1 VEHARHGDWPSDY
14 IPCHSSTL
22 AGKES
27 EYFGFLA
34 EHLSDLVVNAGILR
48 GGQEFT
54 DWWLKKEHSEGV
66 PTGLAQYIL
75 TEV

>member
-1 VEHARHGDWPSDY
+1 MRDMEIGPPITLHVIRLLWP
-14 IPCHSSTL
+14 
-22 AGKES
+22 GKER

-34 EHLSDLVVNAGILR
+34 EHLSDLVVNAGILL

-54 DWWLKKEHSEGV
+54 DWLKNEHSEGV